1 MSAQHRVDEQSI
13 NASLAPTNHRKWTEM
28 EGGEEEIGWR
38 REGGG
43 VHVISPVTTLLDC
56 VCVNL
61 SVSNEKRDK

>member
-1 MSAQHRVDEQSI
+1 
-13 NASLAPTNHRKWTEM
+13 M
-28 EGGEEEIGWR
+28 EGGEEEGG
-38 REGGG
+38 GGG